1 MNRNKALSFPPV
13 LLLAA
18 LSLASCSGP
27 KTTCTVNCGG
37 SGNGSVAVTMVADT
51 LPASPSL
58 LTFQVTIASIKFT
71 TSSGSSTTVNLNPA
85 LTVDLMRLQT
95 DTVFLGLFPNIPAAQ
110 YVSATLFLSGNAKI
124 TFLNDSATATI
135 SLCPPNTVCPLSVA
149 VSSTPVATVPFT
161 VSQNAV
167 TGIGIDLNLFNTV
180 SISGTPANLVVN
192 FNNANV
198 LSAFTL
204 PRPNSNLAAG
214 QLDLI
219 EDFTGVVTINNQ
231 SVTLA
236 SAPVTGRGSLTASA
250 TSATFYDPDPTGTRC
265 PTGTTLLVNC
275 VSNNQVASMDVILRS
290 DGTLAIQEIEPLLAT
305 AQDTVEGI
313 VVSINPSSLAQ
324 QFTLVV
330 TNLIPAAQSSLIGS
344 LHIGD
349 ALTVNLSNPVF
360 PFLVD
365 QKGLPVQTNFA
376 GIFANFFN
384 QTSTSA
390 IHLGQVVAVHV
401 TAPFTAS
408 VGSTIASTFADTITL
423 RWSRL
428 TATLQAPTSPA
439 FNLAS
444 FPFYFGLPQGTILTV
459 QTFPVALGT
468 ARVTNF
474 DGVLDGSGLLTARP
488 VAIRAL
494 FLENTT
500 NSANPVFFAAK
511 VRQH

>member
-1 MNRNKALSFPPV
+1 MNRSKALSFLPI
-13 LLLAA
+13 LLLVAFS
-18 LSLASCSGP
+18 LSSCSGP
-27 KTTCTVNCGG
+27 KTRGVGG
-37 SGNGSVAVTMVADT
+37 GTGNGSVAVTMVADT

-71 TSSGSSTTVNLNPA
+71 TSSGTSTTVNLSPA

-161 VSQNAV
+161 VSPNAV

-198 LSAFTL
+198 LTAFTL

-219 EDFTGVVTINNQ
+219 EDFTVVVTINSQ

-250 TSATFYDPDPTGTRC
+250 TSTTFYDPDPTLTLC
-265 PTGTTLLVNC
+265 LTATTLASC
-275 VSNNQVASMDVILRS
+275 VSNNQVASMDVILKS
-290 DGTLAIQEIEPLLAT
+290 DGTFAIQEIEPLLAT
-305 AQDTVEGI
+305 AQDNVEGI
-313 VVSINPSSLAQ
+313 VVSINPNNLT

-330 TNLIPAAQSSLIGS
+330 TNLIQAAQSSLIGS
-344 LHIGD
+344 LRIGD
-349 ALTVNLSNPVF
+349 ALTVNLANTVS
-360 PFLVD
+360 PFWVD
-365 QKGLPVQTNFA
+365 TKGLPVRTNFA
-376 GIFANFFN
+376 SIFPNFSG
-384 QTSTSA
+384 QTNTSA
-390 IHLGQVVAVHV
+390 IHLGQVVAVHA
-401 TAPFTAS
+401 TAPFTAALC
-408 VGSTIASTFADTITL
+408 GTIASSFADTVTL
-423 RWSRL
+423 RWSCF
-428 TATLQAPTSPA
+428 TGTLQTASSPA

-444 FPFYFGLPQGTILTV
+444 LPFYFGIPQGTPLQV
-459 QTFPVALGT
+459 QTFLATSGSP
-468 ARVTNF
+468 RVTNF
-474 DGVLDGSGLLTARP
+474 DGVLDGSGLLIARP
-488 VAIRAL
+488 VGIRAL

>member
-1 MNRNKALSFPPV
+1 MNRCKALSFLPV

-71 TSSGSSTTVNLNPA
+71 TSSGTSTTVNLNPA

-110 YVSATLFLSGNAKI
+110 YVSATLFLSGNANI
-124 TFLNDSATATI
+124 TFLNDTGFPLSGCLA
-135 SLCPPNTVCPLSVA
+135 SHVCPLSVA
-149 VSSTPVATVPFT
+149 VSSNPVATVSFT
-161 VSQNAV
+161 VSPNAV
-167 TGIGIDLNLFNTV
+167 TGIGIDLNLFNTL

-219 EDFTGVVTINNQ
+219 EDFTGVVSINNQ

-250 TSATFYDPDPTGTRC
+250 TSATFYDPDPTGTLC
-265 PTGTTLLVNC
+265 LTATTLASC
-275 VSNNQVASMDVILRS
+275 VLNNQVASMDVILKS

-305 AQDTVEGI
+305 AQDNVEGI
-313 VVSINPSSLAQ
+313 VVSINPNNLT

-344 LHIGD
+344 LRIGD
-349 ALTVNLSNPVF
+349 ALTVNLANTFS
-360 PFLVD
+360 PFWVD
-365 QKGLPVQTNFA
+365 TKGLPVRTNFSSIFPNFFGQTN
-376 GIFANFFN
+376 
-384 QTSTSA
+384 TSA
-390 IHLGQVVAVHV
+390 IHLGQVVAVHA

-408 VGSTIASTFADTITL
+408 VGMMIASTFTDTVTL
-423 RWSRL
+423 RWSRF
-428 TATLQAPTSPA
+428 TATLQTASSPA

-444 FPFYFGLPQGTILTV
+444 IPFYFGIPQGTPLQV
-459 QTFPVALGT
+459 QTFLATSGSP
-468 ARVTNF
+468 RVTNF
-474 DGVLDGSGLLTARP
+474 DGVLDGSGLLIARP
-488 VAIRAL
+488 VGIRAL

>member
-1 MNRNKALSFPPV
+1 MNRNKALSSLPIF
-13 LLLAA
+13 LLAA

-27 KTTCTVNCGG
+27 KTTTGCTVNC
-37 SGNGSVAVTMVADT
+37 GNGSVAVTMVADT
-51 LPASPSL
+51 LPASPSP

-71 TSSGSSTTVNLNPA
+71 TSSGTSTTVNLNPA

-95 DTVFLGLFPNIPAAQ
+95 DTVFLGLFPNMPSAQ
-110 YVSATLFLSGNAKI
+110 YVSATLFLSGNANI
-124 TFLNDSATATI
+124 TFLNDTGFTLSGCLT
-135 SLCPPNTVCPLSVA
+135 SHVCPLSVA
-149 VSSTPVATVPFT
+149 VSSNPVATVSFT

-167 TGIGIDLNLFNTV
+167 SGIGIDLNLFNTV

-198 LSAFTL
+198 LTAFTL

-219 EDFTGVVTINNQ
+219 EDFTGLVTINNQ

-250 TSATFYDPDPTGTRC
+250 TSATFYDPDPTGTHC
-265 PTGTTLLVNC
+265 PAVTTLLANC
-275 VSNNQVASMDVILRS
+275 VFNNQVASMDVILKS

-313 VVSINPSSLAQ
+313 VVSINPNSLAQ

-330 TNLIPAAQSSLIGS
+330 TNLIPAAQNSLIGS

-365 QKGLPVQTNFA
+365 QKGLPVGNNYQ
-376 GIFANFFN
+376 GIFLNFSN

-390 IHLGQVVAVHV
+390 IHLGQVVAVHA
-401 TAPFTAS
+401 TAPFTAA
-408 VGSTIASTFADTITL
+408 VGVTIASTFTDTVTL
-423 RWSRL
+423 RWSRF
-428 TATLQAPTSPA
+428 TATVQTASSPA

-444 FPFYFGLPQGTILTV
+444 FPFYFGLPQGTPLTV
-459 QTFPVALGT
+459 QTFPVALGFT
-468 ARVTNF
+468 RFTNF
-474 DGVLDGSGLLTARP
+474 DGVVDSSFLDPLKP

-500 NSANPVFFAAK
+500 NSANPVLFAAK

>member
-1 MNRNKALSFPPV
+1 MNRSKALSFLPI
-13 LLLAA
+13 LLLVAFS
-18 LSLASCSGP
+18 LSSCSGP
-27 KTTCTVNCGG
+27 KTRGG
-37 SGNGSVAVTMVADT
+37 GGGTGNGSVAVTMVADT

-71 TSSGSSTTVNLNPA
+71 TSSGTSTTVNLNPA

-110 YVSATLFLSGNAKI
+110 YVSATLFFSGNAKI
-124 TFLNDSATATI
+124 TFLNDSTTATI

-149 VSSTPVATVPFT
+149 VSSTPIATVPFT
-161 VSQNAV
+161 VSPNAV
-167 TGIGIDLNLFNTV
+167 TGIGIDLNFFNAV
-180 SISGTPANLVVN
+180 SISGSPANLVVN

-219 EDFTGVVTINNQ
+219 EDFTGVVSISNQ

-250 TSATFYDPDPTGTRC
+250 TSTTFYDPDPTLTRC
-265 PTGTTLLVNC
+265 PTGTNVLANC
-275 VSNNQVASMDVILRS
+275 VSNNQVASMDVILKS
-290 DGTLAIQEIEPLLAT
+290 DGTFAIQEIEPLLAT

-324 QFTLVV
+324 QFTLVI

-349 ALTVNLSNPVF
+349 ALTVNLSTSVF

-376 GIFANFFN
+376 GIFGNFFN

-390 IHLGQVVAVHV
+390 IHLGQVVAVHA
-401 TAPFTAS
+401 TAPFIAS
-408 VGSTIASTFADTITL
+408 VGSAIASTFTDTVTL
-423 RWSRL
+423 RWSRF
-428 TATLQAPTSPA
+428 TATPQTASSPA
-439 FNLAS
+439 FTIVNL
-444 FPFYFGLPQGTILTV
+444 PFYFGFPQSTIFTV
-459 QTFPVALGT
+459 QTFVATSGSP
-468 ARVTNF
+468 RVTNF
-474 DGVLDGSGLLTARP
+474 DGVLDGSGLNLLRP
-488 VAIRAL
+488 VALRAL

-500 NSANPVFFAAK
+500 NSASPVFFAAK

>member
-1 MNRNKALSFPPV
+1 MNRSKALSFLPI
-13 LLLAA
+13 LLLVAFS
-18 LSLASCSGP
+18 LSSCSGP
-27 KTTCTVNCGG
+27 KTRGG
-37 SGNGSVAVTMVADT
+37 GGGTGNGSVAVTMVADT

-71 TSSGSSTTVNLNPA
+71 TSSGTSTTVNLNPA

-110 YVSATLFLSGNAKI
+110 YVSATLFLSGNANI
-124 TFLNDSATATI
+124 TFLNDTGFPLSGCLA
-135 SLCPPNTVCPLSVA
+135 SHVCPLSVA
-149 VSSTPVATVPFT
+149 VSSNPVATVPFT
-161 VSQNAV
+161 VSPNGV
-167 TGIGIDLNLFNTV
+167 TGIGIDLNLLNTV

-198 LSAFTL
+198 LTAFTL

-214 QLDLI
+214 QLDFI

-250 TSATFYDPDPTGTRC
+250 TSTTFYDPDPTLTRC
-265 PTGTTLLVNC
+265 PTGTNVLANC
-275 VSNNQVASMDVILRS
+275 VSNNQVASMDVILKS
-290 DGTLAIQEIEPLLAT
+290 DGTFAIQEIEPLLAT
-305 AQDTVEGI
+305 AQDNVEGI
-313 VVSINPSSLAQ
+313 VVSINPNSLTQ
-324 QFTLVV
+324 QFTMVV
-330 TNLIPAAQSSLIGS
+330 TNLIPAAQNSLIGS

-349 ALTVNLSNPVF
+349 ALTVNLSTSVF
-360 PFLVD
+360 GFLVD

-376 GIFANFFN
+376 GIFGNFFN

-390 IHLGQVVAVHV
+390 IHLGQVVAVHA

-408 VGSTIASTFADTITL
+408 VGSTIASTFTDTVTL
-423 RWSRL
+423 RWSRF
-428 TATLQAPTSPA
+428 TATLQTASSPA
-439 FNLAS
+439 FTIVNL
-444 FPFYFGLPQGTILTV
+444 PFYFGFPQSTIFTV
-459 QTFPVALGT
+459 QTFPGALGT
-468 ARVTNF
+468 ARFTNF
-474 DGVLDGSGLLTARP
+474 DGVLDGSGLITARP

-500 NSANPVFFAAK
+500 NSASPVFFAAK

>member
-1 MNRNKALSFPPV
+1 MNRSKALPFLPV
-13 LLLAA
+13 LLLVAF
-18 LSLASCSGP
+18 SSSSCSGP
-27 KTTCTVNCGG
+27 KTGG
-37 SGNGSVAVTMVADT
+37 GGGGTGNGSVAVTMVADT
-51 LPASPSL
+51 LPANPSL

-71 TSSGSSTTVNLNPA
+71 TSSGTSTTVNLNPA

-110 YVSATLFLSGNAKI
+110 YASATLVLSGNANI
-124 TFLNDSATATI
+124 TFLNDTPSTLSGCLA
-135 SLCPPNTVCPLSVA
+135 NHVCPLSIPA
-149 VSSTPVATVPFT
+149 SSNPVATVPFT

-167 TGIGIDLNLFNTV
+167 TGIGIDLNLLNTV

-192 FNNANV
+192 FNNTNV

-219 EDFTGVVTINNQ
+219 EDFTGVVSISNQ

-250 TSATFYDPDPTGTRC
+250 TSATFYDPDPTRTFC
-265 PTGTTLLVNC
+265 LTAITLGNC
-275 VSNNQVASMDVILRS
+275 VSNNQVASMDVILKS
-290 DGTLAIQEIEPLLAT
+290 DGTFAIQEIEPLLAT

-313 VVSINPSSLAQ
+313 VVSINPNSLTQ

-330 TNLIPAAQSSLIGS
+330 TNLIPAAQNSLIGS

-365 QKGLPVQTNFA
+365 QKGLPVGNNYQ
-376 GIFANFFN
+376 GIFLNFSN

-390 IHLGQVVAVHV
+390 IHLGQVVTVHA
-401 TAPFTAS
+401 TAPFTAA
-408 VGSTIASTFADTITL
+408 VGVTIASTFTDTVTL
-423 RWSRL
+423 RWSRF
-428 TATLQAPTSPA
+428 TATVQTASSPA

-444 FPFYFGLPQGTILTV
+444 FPFYFGLPQGTPLTV
-459 QTFPVALGT
+459 QTFPVALGFT
-468 ARVTNF
+468 RFTNF
-474 DGVLDGSGLLTARP
+474 DGVVDSSFLDPLKP

-500 NSANPVFFAAK
+500 NSANPVLFAAK

>member
-1 MNRNKALSFPPV
+1 MNRSKALSFLPI
-13 LLLAA
+13 LLLVAFS
-18 LSLASCSGP
+18 LSSCSGP
-27 KTTCTVNCGG
+27 KTRGG
-37 SGNGSVAVTMVADT
+37 GGGTGNGSVAVTMVADT

-71 TSSGSSTTVNLNPA
+71 TSSGTSTTVNLSPA

-110 YVSATLFLSGNAKI
+110 YVSATLFFSGNAKI
-124 TFLNDSATATI
+124 TFLNDSTTATI
-135 SLCPPNTVCPLSVA
+135 SLCPPNTVCPLSVP
-149 VSSTPVATVPFT
+149 VSSTPIATVPFT
-161 VSQNAV
+161 VSPNAV
-167 TGIGIDLNLFNTV
+167 TGIGIDLNFFNAV
-180 SISGTPANLVVN
+180 SISGSPANLVVN

-219 EDFTGVVTINNQ
+219 EDFTGVVSISNQ

-250 TSATFYDPDPTGTRC
+250 TSTTFYDPDPTLTRC
-265 PTGTTLLVNC
+265 PTGTNVLANC
-275 VSNNQVASMDVILRS
+275 VSNNQVASMDVILKS
-290 DGTLAIQEIEPLLAT
+290 DGTFAIQEIEPLLAT

-324 QFTLVV
+324 QFTLVI

-349 ALTVNLSNPVF
+349 ALTVNLSTSVF

-376 GIFANFFN
+376 GIFGNFFN

-390 IHLGQVVAVHV
+390 IHLGQVVAVHA

-408 VGSTIASTFADTITL
+408 VGSAIASTFTDTVTL
-423 RWSRL
+423 RWSRF
-428 TATLQAPTSPA
+428 TATPQTASSPA
-439 FNLAS
+439 FTIVNL
-444 FPFYFGLPQGTILTV
+444 PFYFGFPQSTIFTV
-459 QTFPVALGT
+459 QTFVATSGSP
-468 ARVTNF
+468 RVTNF
-474 DGVLDGSGLLTARP
+474 DGVLDGSGLNLLRP
-488 VAIRAL
+488 VALRAL

-500 NSANPVFFAAK
+500 NSASPVFFAAK

>member
-1 MNRNKALSFPPV
+1 MNRSKALPFLPV
-13 LLLAA
+13 LLLVAF
-18 LSLASCSGP
+18 SSSCSGP
-27 KTTCTVNCGG
+27 KTGG
-37 SGNGSVAVTMVADT
+37 GGGTGNGSVAVTMVADT
-51 LPASPSL
+51 LPANPSV

-71 TSSGSSTTVNLNPA
+71 TSSGTSTTVNLSPA
-85 LTVDLMRLQT
+85 LTVDLMRLQS

-110 YVSATLFLSGNAKI
+110 YTSATLFLSGNANI
-124 TFLNDSATATI
+124 TFLNDTGFTLSGCLT
-135 SLCPPNTVCPLSVA
+135 SHVCPLSVPA
-149 VSSTPVATVPFT
+149 SSNPVATVAFT
-161 VSQNAV
+161 VSPNAV

-180 SISGTPANLVVN
+180 SISGTPANLIVN
-192 FNNANV
+192 FNNTNV
-198 LSAFTL
+198 LTAFTL

-219 EDFTGVVTINNQ
+219 EDFTGVVSISNQ

-236 SAPVTGRGSLTASA
+236 SAPATGRGSLTASA
-250 TSATFYDPDPTGTRC
+250 TSATFYDPDPTGTHC
-265 PTGTTLLVNC
+265 PTVTTLLANC
-275 VSNNQVASMDVILRS
+275 VFNNQVASMDVILKS

-313 VVSINPSSLAQ
+313 VVSINPNSLAQ

-330 TNLIPAAQSSLIGS
+330 TNLIPAAQNSLIGS

-390 IHLGQVVAVHV
+390 IHLGQVVAVHA
-401 TAPFTAS
+401 TAPFTAAS
-408 VGSTIASTFADTITL
+408 GGTIASSFADTVTL
-423 RWSRL
+423 RWSRFTGTPQ
-428 TATLQAPTSPA
+428 TASSPA

-444 FPFYFGLPQGTILTV
+444 LPFYFGLPQGTPLTV
-459 QTFPVALGT
+459 QTFLATSGSP
-468 ARVTNF
+468 RVTNF
-474 DGVLDGSGLLTARP
+474 DGVLDGGGLNPLRP

>member
-1 MNRNKALSFPPV
+1 MNRSKALSFLPI
-13 LLLAA
+13 LLLVAFS
-18 LSLASCSGP
+18 LSSCSGP
-27 KTTCTVNCGG
+27 KTRGG
-37 SGNGSVAVTMVADT
+37 GGGTGNGSVAVTMVADT

-71 TSSGSSTTVNLNPA
+71 TSSGTSTTVNLNPA

-110 YVSATLFLSGNAKI
+110 YVSATLFFSGNAKI
-124 TFLNDSATATI
+124 TFLNDSTTATI
-135 SLCPPNTVCPLSVA
+135 SLCPPNTVCPLSVP
-149 VSSTPVATVPFT
+149 VSSTPIATVPFT
-161 VSQNAV
+161 VSPNAV
-167 TGIGIDLNLFNTV
+167 TGIGIDLNFFNAV
-180 SISGTPANLVVN
+180 SISGSPANLVVN

-219 EDFTGVVTINNQ
+219 EDFTGVVSISNQ

-250 TSATFYDPDPTGTRC
+250 TSTTFYDPDPTLTRC
-265 PTGTTLLVNC
+265 PTGTNVLANC
-275 VSNNQVASMDVILRS
+275 VSNNQVASMDVILKS
-290 DGTLAIQEIEPLLAT
+290 DGTFAIQEIEPLLAT

-324 QFTLVV
+324 QFTLVI

-349 ALTVNLSNPVF
+349 ALTVNLSTSVF

-376 GIFANFFN
+376 GIFGNFFN

-390 IHLGQVVAVHV
+390 IHLGQVVAVHA
-401 TAPFTAS
+401 TAPFIAS
-408 VGSTIASTFADTITL
+408 VGSAIASTFTDTVTL
-423 RWSRL
+423 RWSRF
-428 TATLQAPTSPA
+428 TATPQTASSPA
-439 FNLAS
+439 FTIVNL
-444 FPFYFGLPQGTILTV
+444 PFYFGFPQSTIFTV
-459 QTFPVALGT
+459 QTFVATSGSP
-468 ARVTNF
+468 RVTNF
-474 DGVLDGSGLLTARP
+474 DGVLDGSGLNLLRP
-488 VAIRAL
+488 VALRAL

-500 NSANPVFFAAK
+500 NSASPVFFAAK

>member
-1 MNRNKALSFPPV
+1 MNRSKALPFLPV
-13 LLLAA
+13 LLLVAF
-18 LSLASCSGP
+18 SSSSCSGP
-27 KTTCTVNCGG
+27 KTSGG
-37 SGNGSVAVTMVADT
+37 GGGTGNGSIAVTMVADT

-71 TSSGSSTTVNLNPA
+71 TSSGTSTTVNLSPA

-110 YVSATLFLSGNAKI
+110 YVSATLFFSGNAKI

-198 LSAFTL
+198 LTAFTL

-219 EDFTGVVTINNQ
+219 EDFTGVVSISNQ

-236 SAPVTGRGSLTASA
+236 SAPVTGRGSLTATA
-250 TSATFYDPDPTGTRC
+250 TSTTFYDPDPTGTRC
-265 PTGTTLLVNC
+265 PTGTTVLANC
-275 VSNNQVASMDVILRS
+275 VSNNEVASMDVILKS

-324 QFTLVV
+324 QFTLVI

-349 ALTVNLSNPVF
+349 ALTVNLSTSVF

-365 QKGLPVQTNFA
+365 QKGLPVLNNYP
-376 GIFANFFN
+376 GIFQNFSG
-384 QTSTSA
+384 QTTTSF
-390 IHLGQVVAVHV
+390 IHLGQVVAVHA

-408 VGSTIASTFADTITL
+408 IGSAIASTFADTVTL
-423 RWSRL
+423 RWSRF
-428 TATLQAPTSPA
+428 TATLQTASSPA
-439 FNLAS
+439 FTILNL
-444 FPFYFGLPQGTILTV
+444 PFYFGFPQSTIFTV
-459 QTFPVALGT
+459 QTFLATSGSP
-468 ARVTNF
+468 RVTNF

>member
-1 MNRNKALSFPPV
+1 MNRSKALSFLPI
-13 LLLAA
+13 LLLVAFS
-18 LSLASCSGP
+18 LSSCSGP
-27 KTTCTVNCGG
+27 KTRGG
-37 SGNGSVAVTMVADT
+37 GGGTGNGSVAVTMVADT

-71 TSSGSSTTVNLNPA
+71 TSSGTSTTVNLNPA

-110 YVSATLFLSGNAKI
+110 YVSATLFFSGNAKI
-124 TFLNDSATATI
+124 TFLNDSTTATI
-135 SLCPPNTVCPLSVA
+135 SLCPPNTVCPLSVP
-149 VSSTPVATVPFT
+149 VSSTPIATVPFT
-161 VSQNAV
+161 VSPNAV
-167 TGIGIDLNLFNTV
+167 TGIGIDLNFFNAV
-180 SISGTPANLVVN
+180 SISGSPANLVVN

-219 EDFTGVVTINNQ
+219 EDFTGVVSISNQ

-250 TSATFYDPDPTGTRC
+250 TSATFYDPDPTLTRC
-265 PTGTTLLVNC
+265 PTGTNVLANC
-275 VSNNQVASMDVILRS
+275 VSNNQVASMDVILKS
-290 DGTLAIQEIEPLLAT
+290 DGTFAIQEIEPLLAT

-313 VVSINPSSLAQ
+313 VVSINPNSLTQ

-330 TNLIPAAQSSLIGS
+330 TNLIPAAQNSLIGS

-365 QKGLPVQTNFA
+365 QKGLPVGNNYQ
-376 GIFANFFN
+376 GIFLNFSN

-390 IHLGQVVAVHV
+390 IHLGQVVTVHA
-401 TAPFTAS
+401 TAPFTAA
-408 VGSTIASTFADTITL
+408 VGVTIASTFSDTVTL
-423 RWSRL
+423 RWSRF
-428 TATLQAPTSPA
+428 TATVQTASSPA

-444 FPFYFGLPQGTILTV
+444 FPFYFGLPQGTPLTV
-459 QTFPVALGT
+459 QTFPVALGFT
-468 ARVTNF
+468 RFTNF
-474 DGVLDGSGLLTARP
+474 DGVVDSSFLDPLKP

-500 NSANPVFFAAK
+500 NSANPVLFAAK

>member
-1 MNRNKALSFPPV
+1 MNRNKALSSLPI

-27 KTTCTVNCGG
+27 KTTTGCTVNC
-37 SGNGSVAVTMVADT
+37 GNGSVAVTMVADT

-71 TSSGSSTTVNLNPA
+71 TSSGTSTTVNLNPA

-95 DTVFLGLFPNIPAAQ
+95 DTVFLGLFPNIPSAQ
-110 YVSATLFLSGNAKI
+110 YVSATLFLSGNANI
-124 TFLNDSATATI
+124 TFLNDTGFTLSGCLT
-135 SLCPPNTVCPLSVA
+135 SHVCPLSVA
-149 VSSTPVATVPFT
+149 VSSNPVATVSFT

-167 TGIGIDLNLFNTV
+167 SGIGIDLNLFNTV

-198 LSAFTL
+198 LTAFTL

-219 EDFTGVVTINNQ
+219 EDFTGVVTINSQ

-250 TSATFYDPDPTGTRC
+250 TSTTFYDPDPTLTLC
-265 PTGTTLLVNC
+265 LTATTLASC
-275 VSNNQVASMDVILRS
+275 VSNNQVASMDVILKS
-290 DGTLAIQEIEPLLAT
+290 DGTFAIQEIEPLLAT

-324 QFTLVV
+324 QFTLVI

-349 ALTVNLSNPVF
+349 ALTVNLSTSVF

-365 QKGLPVQTNFA
+365 QKGLPVQNNYP
-376 GIFANFFN
+376 GIFANFSG
-384 QTSTSA
+384 QTTTSF
-390 IHLGQVVAVHV
+390 IHLGQVVAVHA

-408 VGSTIASTFADTITL
+408 VGMTIASSFADTVTL
-423 RWSRL
+423 RWSRF
-428 TATLQAPTSPA
+428 TATLQNASSPA

-444 FPFYFGLPQGTILTV
+444 LPFYFGLPQGTPLTV
-459 QTFPVALGT
+459 QTFLATSGSP
-468 ARVTNF
+468 RVTNF
-474 DGVLDGSGLLTARP
+474 DGVLDGGGLNPLRP

-511 VRQH
+511 VRQ

>member
-1 MNRNKALSFPPV
+1 MNRSKALPFLPV
-13 LLLAA
+13 LLLVAF
-18 LSLASCSGP
+18 SSSSCSGP
-27 KTTCTVNCGG
+27 KTGG
-37 SGNGSVAVTMVADT
+37 GGGGTGNGSVAVTMVADT
-51 LPASPSL
+51 LPASPSP

-71 TSSGSSTTVNLNPA
+71 TSSGTSTTVNLNPA

-95 DTVFLGLFPNIPAAQ
+95 DTVFLGLFPNIPSAQ
-110 YVSATLFLSGNAKI
+110 YVSATLFLSGNANI
-124 TFLNDSATATI
+124 TFLNDTGFTLSGCLT
-135 SLCPPNTVCPLSVA
+135 SHVCPLSVA
-149 VSSTPVATVPFT
+149 VSSNPVATVSFT

-167 TGIGIDLNLFNTV
+167 SGIGIDLNLFNTV

-198 LSAFTL
+198 LTAFTL

-219 EDFTGVVTINNQ
+219 EDFTGVVTINSQ

-250 TSATFYDPDPTGTRC
+250 TSTTFYDPDPTLTLC
-265 PTGTTLLVNC
+265 LTATTLASC
-275 VSNNQVASMDVILRS
+275 VSNNQVASMDVILKS
-290 DGTLAIQEIEPLLAT
+290 DGTFAIQEIEPLLAT
-305 AQDTVEGI
+305 AQDNVEGI

-324 QFTLVV
+324 QFTLVI

-349 ALTVNLSNPVF
+349 ALTVNLSTSVF

-376 GIFANFFN
+376 GIFGNFFN
-384 QTSTSA
+384 QTSTSF
-390 IHLGQVVAVHV
+390 IHLGQVVAVHA

-408 VGSTIASTFADTITL
+408 VGSAIASTFTDTVSL
-423 RWSRL
+423 RWSRF
-428 TATLQAPTSPA
+428 TATPQTASSPA
-439 FNLAS
+439 FTIVNL
-444 FPFYFGLPQGTILTV
+444 PFYFGFPQSTIFTV
-459 QTFPVALGT
+459 QTFVATSGSP
-468 ARVTNF
+468 RVTNF
-474 DGVLDGSGLLTARP
+474 DGVLDGSGLNLLRP
-488 VAIRAL
+488 VALRAL

-500 NSANPVFFAAK
+500 NSASPVFFAAK

>member
-1 MNRNKALSFPPV
+1 MNRNKALSSLPI

-27 KTTCTVNCGG
+27 KTTTGCTVNC
-37 SGNGSVAVTMVADT
+37 GNGSVAVTMVADT
-51 LPASPSL
+51 LPASPSP

-71 TSSGSSTTVNLNPA
+71 TSSGTSTTVNLNPA

-110 YVSATLFLSGNAKI
+110 YVSATLFLSA
-124 TFLNDSATATI
+124 I
-135 SLCPPNTVCPLSVA
+135 SLCPPNTVCPLSVP
-149 VSSTPVATVPFT
+149 VSSTPIATVPFT
-161 VSQNAV
+161 VSPNAV
-167 TGIGIDLNLFNTV
+167 TGIGIDLNFFNAV
-180 SISGTPANLVVN
+180 SISGSPANLVVN

-219 EDFTGVVTINNQ
+219 EDFTGVVSISNQ

-250 TSATFYDPDPTGTRC
+250 TSTTFYDPDPTLTRC
-265 PTGTTLLVNC
+265 PTGTNVLANC
-275 VSNNQVASMDVILRS
+275 VSNNQVASMDVILKS
-290 DGTLAIQEIEPLLAT
+290 DGTFAIQEIEPLLAT

-324 QFTLVV
+324 QFTLVI

-349 ALTVNLSNPVF
+349 ALTVNLSTSVF

-376 GIFANFFN
+376 GIFGNFFN

-390 IHLGQVVAVHV
+390 IHLGQVVAVHA
-401 TAPFTAS
+401 TAPFIAS
-408 VGSTIASTFADTITL
+408 VGSAIASTFTDTVTL
-423 RWSRL
+423 RWSRF
-428 TATLQAPTSPA
+428 TATPQTASSPA
-439 FNLAS
+439 FTIVNL
-444 FPFYFGLPQGTILTV
+444 PFYFGFPQSTIFTV
-459 QTFPVALGT
+459 QTFVATSGSP
-468 ARVTNF
+468 RVTNF
-474 DGVLDGSGLLTARP
+474 DGVLDGSGLNLLRP
-488 VAIRAL
+488 VALRAL

-500 NSANPVFFAAK
+500 NSASPVFFAAK

>member
-1 MNRNKALSFPPV
+1 MNRSKALSFLPI
-13 LLLAA
+13 LLLVAFS
-18 LSLASCSGP
+18 LSSCSGP
-27 KTTCTVNCGG
+27 KTRGG
-37 SGNGSVAVTMVADT
+37 GGGTGNGSVAVTMVADT

-71 TSSGSSTTVNLNPA
+71 TSSGTSTTVNLNPA

-110 YVSATLFLSGNAKI
+110 YVSATLFFSGNAKI
-124 TFLNDSATATI
+124 TFLNDSTTATI
-135 SLCPPNTVCPLSVA
+135 SLCPPNTVCPLSVP
-149 VSSTPVATVPFT
+149 VSSTPIATVPFT
-161 VSQNAV
+161 VSPNAV
-167 TGIGIDLNLFNTV
+167 TGIGIDLNFFNAV
-180 SISGTPANLVVN
+180 SISGSPANLVVN

-219 EDFTGVVTINNQ
+219 EDFTGVVSISNQ

-250 TSATFYDPDPTGTRC
+250 TSTTFYDPDPTLTRC
-265 PTGTTLLVNC
+265 PTGTNVLANC
-275 VSNNQVASMDVILRS
+275 VSNNQVASMDVILKS
-290 DGTLAIQEIEPLLAT
+290 DGTFAIQEIEPLLAT

-313 VVSINPSSLAQ
+313 VVSINPNSLTQ
-324 QFTLVV
+324 QFTMVV
-330 TNLIPAAQSSLIGS
+330 TNLIPAAQNSLIGS

-349 ALTVNLSNPVF
+349 ALTVNLSTSVF
-360 PFLVD
+360 RFLVD

-376 GIFANFFN
+376 GIFGNFFN

-390 IHLGQVVAVHV
+390 IHLGQVVAVHA

-408 VGSTIASTFADTITL
+408 VGSAIASTFTDTVTL
-423 RWSRL
+423 RWSRF
-428 TATLQAPTSPA
+428 TATPQTASSPA
-439 FNLAS
+439 FTIVNL
-444 FPFYFGLPQGTILTV
+444 PFYFGFPQSTIFTV
-459 QTFPVALGT
+459 QTFVATSGSP
-468 ARVTNF
+468 RVTNF
-474 DGVLDGSGLLTARP
+474 DGVLDGSGLNLLRP
-488 VAIRAL
+488 VALRAL
-494 FLENTT
+494 SLENTT
-500 NSANPVFFAAK
+500 NSASPVFFAAK

>member
-1 MNRNKALSFPPV
+1 MNRSKALSFLPI
-13 LLLAA
+13 LLLVAFS
-18 LSLASCSGP
+18 LSSCSGP
-27 KTTCTVNCGG
+27 KTRGG
-37 SGNGSVAVTMVADT
+37 GGGTGNGSVAVTMVADT

-71 TSSGSSTTVNLNPA
+71 TSSGTSTTVNLSPA

-110 YVSATLFLSGNAKI
+110 YVSATLFFSGNAKI
-124 TFLNDSATATI
+124 TFLNDSTTATI
-135 SLCPPNTVCPLSVA
+135 SLCPPNTVCPLSVP
-149 VSSTPVATVPFT
+149 VSSTPIATVPFT
-161 VSQNAV
+161 VSPNAV
-167 TGIGIDLNLFNTV
+167 TGIGIDLNFFNAV
-180 SISGTPANLVVN
+180 SISGSPANLVVN

-219 EDFTGVVTINNQ
+219 EDFTGVVSISNQ

-250 TSATFYDPDPTGTRC
+250 TSTTFYDPDPTLTRC
-265 PTGTTLLVNC
+265 PTGTNVLANC
-275 VSNNQVASMDVILRS
+275 VSNNQVASMDVILKS
-290 DGTLAIQEIEPLLAT
+290 DGTFAIQEIEPLLAT

-324 QFTLVV
+324 QFTLVI

-349 ALTVNLSNPVF
+349 ALTVNLSTSVF

-376 GIFANFFN
+376 GIFGNFFN

-390 IHLGQVVAVHV
+390 IHLGQVVAVHA

-408 VGSTIASTFADTITL
+408 VGSTIASTFTDTVTL
-423 RWSRL
+423 RWSRF
-428 TATLQAPTSPA
+428 TATPQTASSPA
-439 FNLAS
+439 FTIVNL
-444 FPFYFGLPQGTILTV
+444 PFYFGFPQSTIFTV
-459 QTFPVALGT
+459 QTFVATSGSP
-468 ARVTNF
+468 RVTNF
-474 DGVLDGSGLLTARP
+474 DGVLDGSGLNLLRP
-488 VAIRAL
+488 VALRAL

-500 NSANPVFFAAK
+500 NSASPVFFAAK